1 MVSGLLLARRALDP
15 PQRQLRQNQRD
26 TPPPLRRQRLP
37 NGLGRGAAHDAIQAS
52 ARLRKA
58 PCSPESVTRRI
69 LSTYKRHLLW
79 DIEEAFRNLKGD
91 LAIRPIHHQDA
102 GRIEAHIFIAFLA
115 YCLHVTIGLRLKGLA
130 PGLTPRS
137 LFEKFAAVQMIDVH
151 IPTTDG
157 RELRL
162 TRYTQPEPELMLLL
176 ERLRL
181 DLPAQPPPKITAAE
195 AAEAQTL

>member
-1 MVSGLLLARRALDP
+1 
-15 PQRQLRQNQRD
+15 LRQNQRD

-58 PCSPESVTRRI
+58 PCSPESATRRI

-102 GRIEAHIFIAFLA
+102 ERIEAHIFIAFLA

-162 TRYTQPEPELMLLL
+162 TRYTQPEPELKLLL

-181 DLPAQPPPKITAAE
+181 DLPPQPPPKITAAE
-195 AAEAQTL
+195 AAQAQLL